1 MFLGKE
7 ILNIF
12 SITIGI
18 LFFVMGIAM
27 ALGKGEETKPT
38 KVEEKS
44 GINSDK
50 VISLSIVPLA
60 LPMTARPGTLVFAI
74 VYFSSRF
81 SYSFLLDG
89 ITESIG
95 FMKLL

>member
-1 MFLGKE
+1 
-7 ILNIF
+7 
-12 SITIGI
+12 
-18 LFFVMGIAM
+18 M

-74 VYFSSRF
+74 V
-81 SYSFLLDG
+81 LQENA
-89 ITESIG
+89 TH
-95 FMKLL
+95 